1 MISYNEFFKTNNLT
15 VKAETLGV
23 LLDPKYLIFF
33 DNLENKE
40 SLILDIYDQRKL
52 LLINILI
59 SVMIKKINK
68 NDQLLDF
75 EKEIFK
81 TVLKDEINYKTEF
94 ENHSVVFF
102 RDYVVDGI
110 FYPPKNDVDLSIMIG
125 GMVSPLFIASLILAT
140 CFRSFTA
147 LLPLMS
153 WRLLEDSIP

>member
-110 FYPPKNDVDLSIMIG
+110 FYPPKNDVDLSIMIIHDG
-125 GMVSPLFIASLILAT
+125 FVDFVYPKSVVQLRELLNFLSFKTLIKN
-140 CFRSFTA
+140 
-147 LLPLMS
+147 
-153 WRLLEDSIP
+153 